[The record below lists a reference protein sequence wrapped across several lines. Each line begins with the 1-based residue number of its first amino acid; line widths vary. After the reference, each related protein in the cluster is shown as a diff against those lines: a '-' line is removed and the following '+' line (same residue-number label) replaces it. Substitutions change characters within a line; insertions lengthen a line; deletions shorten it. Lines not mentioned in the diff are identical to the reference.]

1 MSRIRTQNEIISNLL
16 DFFRVAQP
24 SLDTKPGTVARDLAI
39 EGLSLQLAR
48 LYDELNRVSTLQS
61 LRLALGVDLDRLAS
75 NFGIV
80 RGRGG
85 KSTGP
90 GVICFNSLDADIS
103 LNKGDIITARNG
115 SNFLITSNLTISSV
129 LATSYKATASR
140 IRSDLDYIGITD
152 QYAVEVLLQAS
163 SAGIQGNISKFSL
176 SSTSISGVS
185 NVTNLSGFGGGR
197 AAEDDASFRSRI
209 LAVFSGANTGT
220 ALGYKNA
227 VRTDPSVKDAIVIE
241 PGDSLMTRDGTQVNI
256 DSNENRTVIS
266 EGSGGKVD
274 VIVLGI
280 SLADAINSYIYRDL
294 SNTGDPTNANN
305 DYVIGQIIGDED
317 KTVTRKRL
325 DNLASGVLPNQ
336 PVNNIV
342 QVSGSVSGGNFAEE
356 VVDELGRSTGN
367 YRLVRDTGA
376 YAGSPW
382 GFDKLHWI
390 DDNIRDL
397 PEDKTKQSFNGQD
410 TLGFSD
416 VTEITSVTQNI
427 TISNENSRVDSSNRS
442 SIQLSHFPI
451 TNVTRVFNA
460 TTGERYVVANQNP
473 DGTGTI
479 NKTGRI
485 LISGKSLPTVS
496 QTLQIDYTWVF
507 SFDGNFDYDNKTTNS
522 NPRTVQDSIDWGFS
536 NVVRR
541 EPATLVANGSFLS
554 VTTAHPISEV
564 ITVNIYESETSAVS
578 LSSSRLAV
586 VVTNSI
592 ENVVSVVRS
601 SDGAELWNTSKLDG
615 SFSGLTLFLP
625 TDTSAEFQDEV
636 SVVYNAED
644 VYNADIPGSFSGT
657 TITVV
662 ENSPDVVVGTLVE
675 CTYIA
680 NVSAILPSTVLAAMP
695 ALRSGNN
702 FTTAASS
709 TLVGNQPTTHLFS
722 SPGVVSANLRQA
734 PSNLALTIAG
744 SISPGIITVS
754 GTSITGV
761 FESVFTVANAGL
773 KQDLS
778 SALRATLGLSSKT
791 AIPANIRIARISKVE
806 KVTTTSAFEVLTVD
820 HEYDVRGYKLLDN
833 TYVKS
838 ECVSDSSLTRTE
850 FRLPATSDNEDE
862 SPTTGERLRVTFY
875 YTTASDSENV
885 SFSKSGTLYTNKRF
899 TFVDSIAKSSGFT
912 STASDSATL
921 TVGNLNQPASKSRYK
936 TTYDYIAPKV
946 NERITIRFRYDQ
958 LITAATLAIESTRPI
973 NADVLAKS
981 SVPIDVDVTIK
992 ITVTEDF
999 TNSSTIVIQNVQDAI
1014 TSALNAT
1021 ALGTK
1026 VDGSDLINQSYT
1038 VSGID
1043 SARITYFNRA
1053 GRTGSVL
1060 SITAQKNEYIR
1071 ANNVTIELE

>member
-39 EGLSLQLAR
+39 EGLSLQLSR

-61 LRLALGVDLDRLAS
+61 LRLALGADLDRLAS
-75 NFGIV
+75 NWGIV
-80 RGRGG
+80 RNRGS
-85 KSTGP
+85 KSGGTA
-90 GVICFNSLDADIS
+90 VLTFNILDSDITI
-103 LNKGDIITARNG
+103 NKGDIVTARNG
-115 SNFLITSNLTISSV
+115 ANFVATSNNTVSAV
-129 LATSYKATASR
+129 LATSYKAVASR
-140 IRSDLDYIGITD
+140 LRSDLDYVGISD
-152 QYAVEVLLQAS
+152 EYAVEITVQAS
-163 SAGIQGNISKFSL
+163 SPGIQGNISRFSL
-176 SSTSISGVS
+176 SSTSISGIN
-185 NVTNLSGFGGGR
+185 NVTNVTAFGGGK
-197 AAEDDASFRSRI
+197 ASEDDASFRGRI

-227 VRTDPSVKDAIVIE
+227 VRSDPAVIDAIVIE
-241 PGDSLMTRDGTQVNI
+241 PGDSLMTRDGTQV
-256 DSNENRTVIS
+256 SVGESGTRTVTS

-274 VIVLGI
+274 VIVFGNKLN
-280 SLADAINSYIYRDL
+280 DAVDSFIYRDL
-294 SNTGDPTNANN
+294 SNTGDPTNVDN
-305 DYVIGQIIGDED
+305 DYVLGQISGDED

-325 DNLASGVLPNQ
+325 DNIANGTLPNQ

-342 QVSGSVSGGNFAEE
+342 QVSGSISGGNFVEE

-367 YRLVRDTGA
+367 YRLIRDTGA

-390 DDNIRDL
+390 DNCIRDL
-397 PEDKTKQSFNGQD
+397 PEDKTKQLFNGQD

-427 TISNENSRVDSSNRS
+427 IISNENSRVDASNRAS
-442 SIQLSHFPI
+442 VQLSHYPV
-451 TNVTRVFNA
+451 TNVTRIFNA

-473 DGTGTI
+473 DGTGSV
-479 NKTGRI
+479 NRTGRI

-496 QTLQIDYTWVF
+496 QTLQVDYTWVF
-507 SFDGNFDYDNKTTNS
+507 SFDPNFDYDNKGTNS
-522 NPRTVQDSIDWGFS
+522 NPRLVQDSIDWGYS

-541 EPATLVANGSFLS
+541 EPATLTANGSFLS

-564 ITVNIYESETSAVS
+564 LTVNIYTSEASIVS
-578 LSSSRLAV
+578 LSSGRLAV
-586 VVTNSI
+586 IVAETI
-592 ENVVSVVRS
+592 ENVVSVVRV
-601 SDGAELWNTSKLDG
+601 SDGAELWSTSKLDG

-625 TDTSAEFQDEV
+625 TDTSAEYLDEV
-636 SVVYNAED
+636 TVVYNSED
-644 VYNADIPGSFSGT
+644 TFNADTPGSFNGS
-657 TITVV
+657 TITIV
-662 ENSPDVVVGTLVE
+662 ENSPDVVAGTLVE
-675 CTYIA
+675 VTYIA
-680 NVSAILPSTVLAAMP
+680 NVSSILPSTVLAALP
-695 ALRSGNN
+695 ALRSGNS

-709 TLVGNQPTTHLFS
+709 ALTGNQPTTHFFS

-734 PSNLALTIAG
+734 PSNLSLTIAG

-754 GTSITGV
+754 GTTITGV
-761 FESVFTVANAGL
+761 FDAVFTVANAGL

-778 SALRATLGLSSKT
+778 SALRTALGLSSKT
-791 AIPANIRIARISKVE
+791 TIPTNVRVARVTKVE

-820 HEYDVRGYKLLDN
+820 HEYDVKGYKLLDN
-833 TYVKS
+833 TYVKT

-850 FRLPATSDNEDE
+850 FRLPATDDNEDE

-875 YTTASDSENV
+875 YTTSSDSENV
-885 SFSKSGTLYTNKRF
+885 SFSKSGNLYTNKRF
-899 TFVDSIAKSSGFT
+899 TLVDSIAKSSGFT

-946 NERITIRFRYDQ
+946 NERISIRFKYDQ
-958 LITAATLAIESTRPI
+958 LITDATLAIETTRPI

-981 SVPIDVDVTIK
+981 SIPIEMDVTMNIG
-992 ITVTEDF
+992 VTDEF
-999 TNSSTIVIQNVQDAI
+999 INSSTIVLQNVQDAI
-1014 TSALNAT
+1014 TNALNAT

-1026 VDGSDLINQSYT
+1026 IDGSDLVNQAYT
-1038 VSGID
+1038 VSGVD
-1043 SARITYFNRA
+1043 SARIVYFNRT

-1071 ANNVTIELE
+1071 ANTVTIELE